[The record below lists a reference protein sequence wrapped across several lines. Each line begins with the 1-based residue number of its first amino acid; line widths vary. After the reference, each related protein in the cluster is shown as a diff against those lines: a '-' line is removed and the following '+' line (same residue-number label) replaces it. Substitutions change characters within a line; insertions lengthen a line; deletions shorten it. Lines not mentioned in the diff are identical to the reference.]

1 MASVQAAYPLSSTL
15 GDVYQ
20 LQAQGQNVSG
30 AAYPAG
36 INDALSIVQDPTGQR
51 GMVLRATVRDTDDMT
66 SLGQRSGIRA
76 AGDTRAEHWYRWAF
90 MLADDWIADRL
101 FSIMQIHDSPDAG
114 DNLRFPNFLLLAG
127 VGSIDAYLPAAT
139 LPTESASGAVAGS
152 IPLERGRWYDCCL
165 HVLWSI
171 TAPGAFREFYIDG
184 RSLMRQYNVATHY
197 DDTNGPYFKL
207 GAYDYFHAVGWGSR
221 TAYFTDVQILR
232 GSAGYT
238 EGMGQVPLPP
248 RRLLAP

>member
-1 MASVQAAYPLSSTL
+1 MATVQAAYPLSSTL

-20 LQAQGQNVSG
+20 LQSQGVNISG
-30 AAYPAG
+30 ALSPSG
-36 INDALSIVQDPTGQR
+36 IGDGLSIAPDPTGQR
-51 GMVLRATVRDTDDMT
+51 GMVMRAMVRDTDDMT
-66 SLGQRSGIRA
+66 SLGHRSEIRA
-76 AGDTRAEHWYRWAF
+76 AGDTREEHWYRWRF
-90 MLADDWIADRL
+90 MLSPDWVADRL
-101 FSIMQIHDSPDAG
+101 FSVMQIHDSPDAG
-114 DNLRFPNFLLLAG
+114 DNPRFPNFLLLAG